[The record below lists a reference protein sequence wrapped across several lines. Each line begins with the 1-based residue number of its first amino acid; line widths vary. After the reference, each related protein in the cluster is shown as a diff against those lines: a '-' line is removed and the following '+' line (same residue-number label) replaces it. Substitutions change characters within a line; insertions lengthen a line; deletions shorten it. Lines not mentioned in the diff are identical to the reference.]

1 MGIISEVKCG
11 RCDRR
16 YSGFRS
22 RCPYCGARRNKRGKH
37 ANDSDNA
44 KAKLV
49 IGTLLM
55 LVLIAAAMVLI
66 ISSLP
71 PDNEPEV
78 NNTAS
83 PEATDSAEP
92 TYNDDDGVVEEP
104 GTSASIEP
112 SPEETESPDVS
123 EIPVESV
130 QITYAGKEVTD
141 FTLAHLG
148 DYENLKYKTVP
159 AETTAEPEWK
169 CSDESVIMFVENET
183 GVKVTAV
190 GSGVATL
197 TLTIGGKSAECIVR
211 VK

>member
-37 ANDSDNA
+37 ANETDNA

-49 IGTLLM
+49 IGSLLM

-71 PDNEPEV
+71 DND
-78 NNTAS
+78 
-83 PEATDSAEP
+83 PEAAVTDPPAE
-92 TYNDDDGVVEEP
+92 TSDDLPAYISDEGVVEVSGSPVTEEP
-104 GTSASIEP
+104 EESESP
-112 SPEETESPDVS
+112 SPEES
-123 EIPVESV
+123 EIPIESV
-130 QITYAGKEVTD
+130 AITYAGVSTTD
-141 FTLAHLG
+141 FTLSHIN
-148 DYENLKYKTVP
+148 DSIQLKYQTVP
-159 AETTAEPEWK
+159 ADTTAEAEWSG
-169 CSDESVIMFVENET
+169 SDDSVFMFVENEN
-183 GVKVTAV
+183 GVKVTAI

-197 TLTIGGKSAECIVR
+197 TVTVGGKTAECVVR